1 MCICEKC
8 ACRLDKSCAYY
19 ESYVKSNLAA
29 ATEYSANRQFGGE
42 YDPYLEAITKAN
54 EELTCEY
61 CEEI

>member
-8 ACRLDKSCAYY
+8 ACRNDGCSYY
-19 ESYVKSNLAA
+19 ESYVKSNIAA
-29 ATEYSANRQFGGE
+29 ATEYGANRLLGGE

-61 CEEI
+61 CEEE